1 MRKVFKFLSIGLFLF
16 ILSCSDESA
25 VSDAQNIEFGFDTM
39 SSHYSTKK
47 GSSLQF
53 NCKGAQSMDLIELYI
68 NEEKAETWTNPSSD
82 KFETL
87 ISLDLGIYPIEI
99 RAYQKSKLI
108 SADARRLI
116 VNASTTPKNISFDFI
131 SSHPHN
137 PTNFTQGYE
146 FSNGKLF
153 ESTGNPN
160 NDGSTKVAE
169 INQKTGISIREI
181 GQPNPIFGEGITIL
195 GNKLYQISWQ
205 NQKCFVY
212 DVNTFELDTSYIYH
226 GEGWGLC
233 NDGKYIIMSNG
244 THELVYR
251 DSDDFSVIKTLS
263 VHTDRA
269 AVTNLNELEFCE
281 GYIYANIWTGEQR
294 RQQDSRI
301 DLSKIVR
308 IDASTGV
315 VDGIIDIREL
325 IDKSFKKGVPNGIAY
340 RKSNN
345 KFWLTGKYWNEAYEI
360 SINP

>member
-1 MRKVFKFLSIGLFLF
+1 MRNVVKFLSIGLFLF
-16 ILSCSDESA
+16 IFSCSDESA
-25 VSDAQNIEFGFDTM
+25 ISDAQNIEFGFDTM
-39 SSHYSTKK
+39 SSHYSIKK
-47 GSSLQF
+47 GSLLQF
-53 NCKGAQSMDLIELYI
+53 NCKGAHSMDLVELYI

-82 KFETL
+82 NFEAL

-116 VNASTTPKNISFDFI
+116 VNASTAPKNISFDLI

-169 INQKTGISIREI
+169 INQKTGISIRER

-195 GNKLYQISWQ
+195 GNKVYQVSWQ

-212 DVNTFELDTSYIYH
+212 DLNTFELDTSYIYH

-251 DSDDFSVIKTLS
+251 DSDDFSVIKILS

-269 AVTNLNELEFCE
+269 AVTNLNELEFSE

-345 KFWLTGKYWNEAYEI
+345 NFWLTGKYWNEAYEI

>member
-1 MRKVFKFLSIGLFLF
+1 MVRFLSIGLFFF
-16 ILSCSDESA
+16 IFSCSDESD
-25 VSDAQNIEFGFDTM
+25 VSDAQIIEFGFDTT
-39 SSHYSTKK
+39 SSHYSTKR
-47 GSSLQF
+47 GSWLQF
-53 NCKGAQSMDLIELYI
+53 YCKGAQSMDLIELYI
-68 NEEKAETWTNPSSD
+68 NEKKAETWINPSSD
-82 KFETL
+82 NFKTL

-99 RAYQKSKLI
+99 RAYQESKLI

-116 VNASTTPKNISFDFI
+116 VNARSTPKSISFDLI

-169 INQKTGISIREI
+169 INQKTGISIRER

-195 GNKLYQISWQ
+195 GNKVYQISWQ

-244 THELVYR
+244 THELTYR
-251 DSDDFSVIKTLS
+251 DPVDFSEIKTLS

-269 AVTNLNELEFCE
+269 AVTNLNELEFSE

-308 IDASTGV
+308 IDANNGE

-340 RKSNN
+340 RKANN